1 MADQP
6 VVSPQLKLPVICKLF
21 LLDTFN
27 CSRLSFTGWQSRWS
41 SEWMD
46 EWINEWTTKGVGYFG
61 EWCGVGVL
69 LPGRSEG
76 SHELKMRFLSSSDGF
91 TSTALSHDNLKIRL
105 KSQEAAQ
112 LWLKRWAD
120 CCDWSSFDR
129 LIDWRTCH
137 CRVSDSKRDLVT
149 WRWKIL
155 SQITIHVMRRSHRST
170 PRRKILMSPC
180 FRDSEGRF
188 IN

>member
-1 MADQP
+1 MN
-6 VVSPQLKLPVICKLF
+6 PQLKLPVIFKLF

-27 CSRLSFTGWQSRWS
+27 CSRLSFTEWQSRWS

-69 LPGRSEG
+69 LPGRSED

-137 CRVSDSKRDLVT
+137 CCVSDSKKGFSDVT
-149 WRWKIL
+149 MKDSVADHNSCYEAFTSL
-155 SQITIHVMRRSHRST
+155 HAST
-170 PRRKILMSPC
+170 ENPDVTL
-180 FRDSEGRF
+180 F
-188 IN
+188 